1 MYKLNMGM
9 DWIKVGKPERLIYV
23 GSAGVGGP
31 TVNCRSMNLMELK
44 NQRAMAVNNW
54 DRQIAWVH
62 RKMLLPRLGIS
73 VLSVIWEG
81 EPSLFKGPGI

>member
-9 DWIKVGKPERLIYV
+9 DWIKVSKPERLIHV

-31 TVNCRSMNLMELK
+31 TVNCRSMELK
-44 NQRAMAVNNW
+44 NQRAMAVNNR
-54 DRQIAWVH
+54 DRWVAWVH

-73 VLSVIWEG
+73 VVSVNWEG
-81 EPSLFKGPGI
+81 EPSLFKGPGM